1 MCEKRRVVVT
11 GMGMITPI
19 GNGVKESWE
28 NLLQKKSG
36 IKRISLFDTSGFN
49 CKIAGQIVEEDFE
62 EMECN
67 RGTYWG
73 LLASNEALKSAGIFN
88 DDAIMKEM
96 SIFIG
101 NSGSRTSLKNFDKE
115 FKQKKLKTLSIE
127 NLNSDEE
134 FDKNRY
140 SAAAEYLS
148 RQYHISG
155 GCYSITTACASG
167 TQALGMAYQKIKDG
181 ESKIILAGG
190 CDAMISEIDL
200 IGFCMLGAVTD
211 QYNDNPTAGSR
222 PFNKDRSGFVLGEG
236 GGMLILEDME
246 HAKKRNAQIYAEV
259 VGFGNTIS
267 GYSILDTPPD
277 GAALAAAMEKA
288 IEEAEIEKSA
298 IRYINAHGTSTRD
311 NDSSETAAIQK
322 VFGELASNIPVS
334 STKSATGH
342 LISGAGAIEAIFTVM
357 AIKDECLPPTLNLE
371 DIDGKC
377 NLCHIYNPMKEK
389 IDYAMSNSLGFGG
402 SNSSIIFRRCTE

>member
-1 MCEKRRVVVT
+1 MLLNIPILRKVLFMCEKRRVVVT

-148 RQYHISG
+148 
-155 GCYSITTACASG
+155 
-167 TQALGMAYQKIKDG
+167 QA
-181 ESKIILAGG
+181 E
-190 CDAMISEIDL
+190 
-200 IGFCMLGAVTD
+200 
-211 QYNDNPTAGSR
+211 
-222 PFNKDRSGFVLGEG
+222 
-236 GGMLILEDME
+236 
-246 HAKKRNAQIYAEV
+246 KK
-259 VGFGNTIS
+259 
-267 GYSILDTPPD
+267 
-277 GAALAAAMEKA
+277 
-288 IEEAEIEKSA
+288 
-298 IRYINAHGTSTRD
+298 
-311 NDSSETAAIQK
+311 
-322 VFGELASNIPVS
+322 
-334 STKSATGH
+334 
-342 LISGAGAIEAIFTVM
+342 
-357 AIKDECLPPTLNLE
+357 
-371 DIDGKC
+371 
-377 NLCHIYNPMKEK
+377 
-389 IDYAMSNSLGFGG
+389 
-402 SNSSIIFRRCTE
+402 